1 MNTSHRSGRRG
12 PLLAVLLVAG
22 LLAAGCGS
30 VAKPQGW
37 AAPVVRDEVIYV
49 SSDAGKL
56 GAYRTTG
63 SARLWEFPGRDADL
77 NLEGIYGTPDLQ
89 NDTIYLTGY
98 NGSVAAIVAS
108 DGSERWRHKAGDRV
122 IGAPLALGDT
132 VYAGTDGGDLVAL
145 DRTNGNERWRTRA
158 GNQIWATPVTDGNT
172 IFVAAMNGTVT
183 AFNPDGSER
192 WQTSVANGA
201 IAGTPA
207 LVDGILYV
215 GSYDKQVYA
224 VDAATGETRWQSGP
238 AGNWFWTEPLID
250 GDTVLAGS
258 LDGRVYAFDRQTG
271 AERWRTNVGAPVRAR
286 LAISNG
292 VVVVPTA
299 GGQLWGLRRDT
310 GQQAWQP
317 VVVGGKLFSDLTTA
331 QSGLYLA
338 SEVGRSSHR
347 LYRVD
352 AAAGAVTEIPLVK

>member
-1 MNTSHRSGRRG
+1 MNSSNRSGRRG

-30 VAKPQGW
+30 VANPQGW
-37 AAPVVRDEVIYV
+37 AAPVIRDEVIYV
-49 SSDAGKL
+49 SHDAGKL
-56 GAYRTTG
+56 GAYRATG
-63 SARLWEFPGRDADL
+63 SARLWEFPGKDADL
-77 NLEGIYGTPDLQ
+77 DLEGIYGTPDLE
-89 NDTIYLTGY
+89 NDTVYLTGY
-98 NGSVAAIVAS
+98 NGSVAAVAAS

-132 VYAGTDGGDLVAL
+132 VYAGTDGGDVVAL
-145 DRTNGNERWRTRA
+145 DRATGNERWRISA

-183 AFNPDGSER
+183 AFNLDGSER
-192 WQTSVANGA
+192 WQSEVASGA

-215 GSYDKQVYA
+215 GSYDRRLYA
-224 VDAATGETRWQSGP
+224 VDAATGETRWQFGS
-238 AGNWFWTEPLID
+238 ARNWFWTEPLID

-258 LDGRVYAFDRQTG
+258 LDGHVYAVDRQTG
-271 AERWRTNVGAPVRAR
+271 EERWRTDVRAPVRAR
-286 LAISNG
+286 LAVSNG
-292 VVVVPTA
+292 VLVVPTA
-299 GGQLWGLRRDT
+299 GGQLWGLQRDT

-317 VVVGGKLFSDLTTA
+317 VAVGGKLLTDLTTA

-352 AAAGAVTEIPLVK
+352 AAAGAVAEIPLVK